1 MKKKLFAM
9 AALVLLLTGVV
20 AGTVAYFTRSMQTHN
35 VITTGNIEIDLV
47 ETMLENGEEVPYPE
61 DRVPGLMPGTTT
73 SKIVRVHNIG
83 PNPAWVRVKV
93 AVKINDRLVD
103 VSAEDSVLD
112 IDFDTTGAW
121 QQHGNYWYY
130 TGKLE
135 VKNNLRDD
143 WYTVT
148 PLFTSVKLLEETDND
163 YQNAEIRIDITA
175 EGIQTQNNELTEG
188 AAITSVWPAITIM
201 DFIR

>member
-47 ETMLENGEEVPYPE
+47 ETMLDKSDSDNDGSTTDEVSYPKTP
-61 DRVPGLMPGTTT
+61 VTGLMPSVTT

-103 VSAEDSVLD
+103 VSAENSVLD

-148 PLFTSVKLLEETDND
+148 PLFTAVKRAN
-163 YQNAEIRIDITA
+163 
-175 EGIQTQNNELTEG
+175 GNNMWTK
-188 AAITSVWPAITIM
+188 WM
-201 DFIR
+201 YNNM